1 MLSNYLKTALRHLR
15 RNKLYGAIN
24 VVGLAV
30 GITCTLLAVLYWKDE
45 HGFDE
50 FHKNIPHLYRV
61 TTNRISNKE
70 GDRVITGNTGH
81 VHIPAFKAGVPELKE
96 AVRVLGGDIGTIM
109 IHGDK
114 SIHLK
119 PLWVDSGFFNVFTFR
134 FLQGNPATALSA
146 INSVVLTE
154 TTAKKFFNS
163 TDVVGKLL
171 TQEVDPSQI
180 KLGKPLVVTGVVKD
194 PPGNSSLQFDALM
207 TFSFMELSF
216 ENNNWFGGWLG
227 GFVVIHPD
235 ADLEKVKAKFNAI
248 YDENAKKQLN
258 DKEYNWMGFDPKIR
272 FGLQP
277 MNDVHF
283 NTALTTSGWNEGGV
297 VNVAS
302 PVYSYTFMGIALFIL
317 VMAAINFINISIA
330 SSLKRAKEV
339 GIRKISG
346 GNGRQIIFQFL
357 VESAIL
363 CIVSFLIA
371 VILMALLLPLFT
383 GITGKQLFL
392 SNIFDSKL
400 LLYFSALLVLITLLT
415 GLYPAFVLSRFD
427 ATKVLYNKQKLS
439 SRNIFGRSLVVL
451 QFSLAIFLVACTIVY
466 YSQMNFIRTKD
477 LGYNPSQ
484 IITTEI
490 YGDRGDYAPI
500 LNQMRQEL
508 TRQASIKSVSF
519 GNNGDY
525 ENIEINNKKIRAF
538 HKNIDEHYLSVK
550 EIPLLAGRNVKP
562 GTASKNEVVV
572 NQSFSREAGMQDP
585 LGQTLLINRGYDTTY
600 ATIVGVFKDY
610 HFSSLR
616 EPIKPMILRGLENE
630 GQGYLIWVK
639 FEKVNQQKAMAAVEK
654 VYKSIMPQALY
665 QYHFVDEKNAQEYK
679 QEQRWH
685 KLINFASILALILCS
700 LGLFGLAHLA
710 THQRVKE
717 IGVRKVLG
725 ASVAQIVSLFT
736 TSFLKLVLV
745 AIIIAVPTARIVINK
760 WLENFAYRIEIGWWM
775 FALAGLIAIIIAILT
790 VSTQAIKAALANPAK
805 SLKTE

>member
-1 MLSNYLKTALRHLR
+1 M
-15 RNKLYGAIN
+15 YGAIN

-45 HGFDE
+45 HSFDE
-50 FHKNIPHLYRV
+50 FHENIPHLYRI
-61 TTNRISNKE
+61 TTDRISNKE
-70 GDRVITGNTGH
+70 GDRVISGNTGH

-96 AVRVLGGDIGTIM
+96 AVRVLGGDLGAIL

-119 PLWVDSGFFNVFTFR
+119 PLWVDSGFFNVFTFQ
-134 FLQGNPATALSA
+134 FLQGNPATALST

-163 TDVVGKLL
+163 IDVVGKLL
-171 TQEVDPSQI
+171 TQEADPSQT
-180 KLGKPLVVTGVVKD
+180 KLGKPLVVTAVIKD

-227 GFVVIHPD
+227 GFVVLRPD

-258 DKEYNWMGFDPKIR
+258 DLEYNWMGLDPKIR

-283 NTALTTSGWNEGGV
+283 NTALTTSGWNEGGI

-302 PVYSYTFMGIALFIL
+302 PVYSYTFMGIAIFIL

-357 VESAIL
+357 VESAVL

-371 VILMALLLPLFT
+371 VILMALLLPLFN
-383 GITGKQLFL
+383 IVTGKQLFL

-415 GLYPAFVLSRFD
+415 GLYPAYVLSRFD

-439 SRNIFGRSLVVL
+439 SRNFFGRSLVVL
-451 QFSLAIFLVACTIVY
+451 QFSLAIFLVAGTIVY

-484 IITTEI
+484 IITTEV
-490 YGDRGDYAPI
+490 YGSRGDYAPI
-500 LNQMRQEL
+500 LNYMRQEL
-508 TRQASIKSVSF
+508 KKEPSIKLVSL
-519 GNNGDY
+519 GNNTGWGD
-525 ENIEINNKKIRAF
+525 IEINERTFFSMIQGA
-538 HKNIDEHYLSVK
+538 DENYLPLMEV
-550 EIPLLAGRNVKP
+550 PLLAGRNFSP
-562 GTASKNEVVV
+562 GPAAKNEAIV
-572 NQSFSREAGMQDP
+572 NQAFTKAASLQYP
-585 LGQTLLINRGYDTTY
+585 IGQMIFHNRGYDTVY
-600 ATIVGVFKDY
+600 KKIVGVFKDY
-610 HFSSLR
+610 HYVSLR
-616 EPIKPMILRGLENE
+616 EPIKPMFIHGPENAD
-630 GQGYLIWVK
+630 QGYIIRVK
-639 FEKVNQQKAMAAVEK
+639 FEKVNQQKAMAAVERA
-654 VYKSIMPQALY
+654 YKTVMPQALY
-665 QYHFVDEKNAQEYK
+665 QYQFVDEKNAQEYK

-685 KLINFASILALILCS
+685 KLVNFASLLALTLCS

-736 TSFLKLVLV
+736 TSFLKLVVV
-745 AIIIAVPTARIVINK
+745 AIIIAVPTAWIVINK
-760 WLENFAYRIEIGWWM
+760 WLENFAYRIEIRWWM
-775 FALAGLIAIIIAILT
+775 FALAGLIAIIIAIVT
-790 VSTQAIKAALANPAK
+790 VSTQAIKAAVGNPVK
-805 SLKTE
+805 SLRTE

>member
-1 MLSNYLKTALRHLR
+1 
-15 RNKLYGAIN
+15 
-24 VVGLAV
+24 
-30 GITCTLLAVLYWKDE
+30 
-45 HGFDE
+45 
-50 FHKNIPHLYRV
+50 
-61 TTNRISNKE
+61 
-70 GDRVITGNTGH
+70 
-81 VHIPAFKAGVPELKE
+81 
-96 AVRVLGGDIGTIM
+96 
-109 IHGDK
+109 
-114 SIHLK
+114 
-119 PLWVDSGFFNVFTFR
+119 
-134 FLQGNPATALSA
+134 
-146 INSVVLTE
+146 
-154 TTAKKFFNS
+154 
-163 TDVVGKLL
+163 
-171 TQEVDPSQI
+171 
-180 KLGKPLVVTGVVKD
+180 
-194 PPGNSSLQFDALM
+194 
-207 TFSFMELSF
+207 
-216 ENNNWFGGWLG
+216 
-227 GFVVIHPD
+227 
-235 ADLEKVKAKFNAI
+235 
-248 YDENAKKQLN
+248 LN
-258 DKEYNWMGFDPKIR
+258 DKEYNWMGFDPKLR

-363 CIVSFLIA
+363 CIASFLIA
-371 VILMALLLPLFT
+371 FILMALLLPVFNSV
-383 GITGKQLFL
+383 TGKQLFL

-427 ATKVLYNKQKLS
+427 ATKVLYNKQKLT

-451 QFSLAIFLVACTIVY
+451 QFSLAIFLVAGTIVY

-484 IITTEI
+484 IITTEV

-500 LNQMRQEL
+500 LNYMRAEL
-508 TRQASIKSVSF
+508 SKQASIKSVSF
-519 GNNGDY
+519 GYPGGNED
-525 ENIEINNKKIRAF
+525 IEFNDRKFSATNKA
-538 HKNIDEHYLSVK
+538 IDEHFLSIM

-562 GTASKNEVVV
+562 GTASKNEALV
-572 NQSFSREAGMQDP
+572 NQAFLKETGLQNP
-585 LGQTLLINRGYDTTY
+585 LGQTLLINRGYDSVY
-600 ATIVGVFKDY
+600 KTIVGIFRDY
-610 HFSSLR
+610 HFNSLR
-616 EPIKPMILRGLENE
+616 EPIKPMIMHGLESESE
-630 GQGYLIWVK
+630 GYVIWVK
-639 FEKVNQQKAMAAVEK
+639 FEKVNQQKAMAAVERT
-654 VYKSIMPQALY
+654 YKTIMPKALY
-665 QYHFVDEKNAQEYK
+665 TYNFVDEKNAQEYI

-745 AIIIAVPTARIVINK
+745 AIIIAVPTAWIVINK